1 MSTLFEPAIIGK
13 KTRGMIP
20 VCVLTDTITASAPGR
35 AGIIGNPTDMYSG
48 SVISCSVG
56 ERAHCR
62 LSPSDELVISVGDE
76 SEVIH
81 DLSCLY
87 CDIGPLQIA
96 KAALEALD
104 IDPEDHRFSMQVWT
118 DVPERAG
125 LGGSTSML
133 SCVVGCLL
141 TYIGL
146 ELNRYETA
154 EMIRKIEADIMKVTC
169 GYQDSYMAVFGGLN
183 YMDFREKQWMRQSAD
198 EPYATIEPLGD
209 MVRELPMILA
219 HTGVKHS
226 SDSVHKTLRERWREG
241 EKKVVDAYRRI
252 GEIGRL
258 GKKALL
264 AHDWETLGVLM
275 NENHAIQRDLG
286 GSGESNEVLIDAALQ
301 NGALGAKLAGAGGG
315 GTIIALAENP
325 RSIGEALL
333 AAGADRVFGLQPSE
347 GLIVEREL

>member
-1 MSTLFEPAIIGK
+1 MRPPCL
-13 KTRGMIP
+13 
-20 VCVLTDTITASAPGR
+20 LTETICASAPGR

-56 ERAHCR
+56 ERAYCR
-62 LSPSDELVISVGDE
+62 LSPSDQMVLTVGDD

-87 CDIGPLQIA
+87 CDIGPLQIV
-96 KAALEALD
+96 KAALEAMD
-104 IDPEDHRFSMQVWT
+104 IDPADHKFSMRVWT

-141 TYIGL
+141 AY
-146 ELNRYETA
+146 LNLDLNKYETA

-183 YMDFREKQWMRQSAD
+183 YMDFRNKAWMRQSPD
-198 EPYATIEPLGD
+198 EPYATIEPLAD

-219 HTGVKHS
+219 HTGIKHCS
-226 SDSVHKTLRERWREG
+226 NSVHQSLRERWQEG
-241 EKKVVDAYRRI
+241 ERSVVEGYRRI
-252 GEIGRL
+252 GELGRL

-264 AHDWETLGVLM
+264 AHDWEILGELM

-286 GSGESNEVLIDAALQ
+286 GSGESNEALIRAAME

-325 RSIGEALL
+325 REMGEVLL
-333 AAGADRVFGLQPSE
+333 EAGADRVFGLMPSE

>member
-1 MSTLFEPAIIGK
+1 MRPVSTLTE
-13 KTRGMIP
+13 
-20 VCVLTDTITASAPGR
+20 TITASAPGR

-48 SVISCSVG
+48 SVISCSIG
-56 ERAHCR
+56 ERAYCR
-62 LSPSDELVISVGDE
+62 LSPSDEMVLTVGDD
-76 SEVIH
+76 SQVMC

-87 CDIGPLQIA
+87 LDCGPLQIV
-96 KAALEALD
+96 KAALEAME
-104 IDPEDHRFSMQVWT
+104 IDPVDHKFSIRAWT

-125 LGGSTSML
+125 LGGSTSLL

-141 TYIGL
+141 AYLGI
-146 ELNRYETA
+146 ELNKYETA

-183 YMDFREKQWMRQSAD
+183 YMDFRDKQWMRQSAD
-198 EPYATIEPLGD
+198 EPYATIEPLSD
-209 MVRELPMILA
+209 MIHELPMILA

-226 SDSVHKTLRERWREG
+226 SDSVHKALRERWREG
-241 EKKVVDAYRRI
+241 EKKVVDAYVRI

-264 AHDWETLGVLM
+264 AHDWPELGVLM

-286 GSGESNEVLIDAALQ
+286 GSGESNEALIRAALD

-325 RSIGEALL
+325 RAMSDALL
-333 AAGADRVFGLQPSE
+333 KAGADRIIPLVSSE